1 MKCKFFRLIYPKS
14 VEDAQSGSYTVAL
27 YVPCETVLDGQ
38 GNKLNSITVV
48 GYYLPIMERMKVDM
62 AGRWKKDAK
71 YGLQFMMESYEEI
84 IEPGKNGIVAYLSSG
99 LIRGISKR
107 LAERIYNTFGDETLT
122 VLDNDPDRIRE
133 VPGISSKRCDQLR
146 DSYLE
151 TRSARRIITMLAP
164 LDINA
169 GQAVRLQ
176 KELGI
181 RAEELLKER
190 PYEVFEQGLLSFDA
204 ADRLAERQSIPRT
217 APERVAAGLLH
228 TLEVAEQKGH
238 LCLHKERF
246 IQQTVELLHTPGL
259 SRMTVANEAFGM
271 LKADRLAL
279 YQNHVYRPVMV
290 KAENGTAQCIREML
304 QRNSLPYIG
313 DLDDEIDQQQEELGF
328 ILAEEQRQAVKTAL
342 ASPLCIISGGP
353 GTGKTS
359 IQRVFLNI
367 YRKAFPDADIV
378 CCAPTGRAARRLEQ
392 STGLPACTVHKA
404 LNLTAG
410 EANTLT
416 LPEPVDADLVLV
428 DEVSMLDMAMTW
440 YLFHSLPPMCR
451 LVLVGDADQLP
462 SVGPGAVLS
471 EMLRCG
477 RIPMVMLDK
486 VFRQSEGSM
495 IAENAQRIRHGNA
508 SLQFDGDF
516 QFWSSADI
524 QQSAQ
529 WLERLYMQEVAQ
541 YGVDNVALLT
551 PFRTKT
557 ETGVRSMNERLRA
570 LVNPPD
576 VNKPEIA
583 LGQRIFRLGDKVMQT
598 KNQEEVSN
606 GDIGY
611 IRKIERDE
619 DGFIVEVDFHDN
631 RIVSYEDSESLSQL
645 DLAYATTIHKSQG
658 GQYDSVLLSIQN
670 CHGRMLKRPLV
681 YTGLTRA
688 KRKVQ
693 IVGDWQAVIRAI
705 QTTDTERRNTMLAV
719 RITEAAKS

>member
-14 VEDAQSGSYTVAL
+14 AEDAQSGSYTVAL
-27 YVPCETVLDGQ
+27 YVPCEAVLDGQ
-38 GNKLNSITVV
+38 GNKLSSITVV
-48 GYYLPIMERMKVDM
+48 GYYLPIMERMQVDM
-62 AGRWKKDAK
+62 SGRWKKDAK

-84 IEPGKNGIVAYLSSG
+84 IEPGKKGIVSYLSSG
-99 LIRGISKR
+99 LIRGIGKR
-107 LAERIYNTFGDETLT
+107 LAERIYNTFGDDTLT
-122 VLDNDPDRIRE
+122 ILDNDPNRIRE
-133 VPGISSKRCDQLR
+133 VPGINSRRSEQLR

-164 LDINA
+164 LDISA

-176 KELGI
+176 KELGS

-190 PYEVFEQGLLSFDA
+190 PYEVFERGLLSFDA
-204 ADRLAERQSIPRT
+204 ADRLAEHRGIPRT

-228 TLEVAEQKGH
+228 TLETVEQRGH

-246 IQQTVELLHTPGL
+246 IQQAVELLRTPGL
-259 SRMTVANEAFGM
+259 NRMTVANEAFEM
-271 LKADRLAL
+271 LKANRLAL
-279 YQNHVYRPVMV
+279 YQNYVYRPVMA
-290 KAENGTAQCIREML
+290 KAEDGVAQCVREML

-313 DLDDEIDQQQEELGF
+313 DLDDEIDQQQKELGF

-342 ASPLCIISGGP
+342 ASPICIISGGP

-359 IQRVFLNI
+359 IQRIFLNI
-367 YRKAFPDADIV
+367 YRKAFPNADII

-410 EANTLT
+410 ETNTLT
-416 LPEPVDADLVLV
+416 IPEQVDADLVLV

-440 YLFHSLPPMCR
+440 YLFHALPPMCR

-486 VFRQSEGSM
+486 VFRQSEGSL
-495 IAENAQRIRHGNA
+495 IAENAQRIRHGDT
-508 SLQFDGDF
+508 SIQFDGDF

-529 WLERLYMQEVAQ
+529 WLEKLYMQEVDR

-551 PFRTKT
+551 PFRAKT

-570 LVNPPD
+570 LVNPPG
-576 VNKPEIA
+576 VNKPELF
-583 LGQRIFRLGDKVMQT
+583 LGQRVFRLGDKVMQT
-598 KNQEEVSN
+598 RNREEVSN

-611 IRKIERDE
+611 IRKIERDN
-619 DGFIVEVDFHDN
+619 DGFLVEVDFHDD
-631 RIVSYEDSESLSQL
+631 RIVSYEDNESLSHL

-688 KRKVQ
+688 KRRAQ

-705 QTTDTERRNTMLAV
+705 QTTDTERRNTLLSA
-719 RITEAAKS
+719 RITQTET

>member
-14 VEDAQSGSYTVAL
+14 AEDAQSGSYTVAL

-38 GNKLNSITVV
+38 GNKLSSITVV
-48 GYYLPIMERMKVDM
+48 GYYLPIMERMQVDM
-62 AGRWKKDAK
+62 SGRWKKDAK

-84 IEPGKNGIVAYLSSG
+84 IEPGKKGIVSYLSSG
-99 LIRGISKR
+99 LIRGIGKR
-107 LAERIYNTFGDETLT
+107 LAERIYNTFGDDTLT
-122 VLDNDPDRIRE
+122 ILDNDPDRICE
-133 VPGISSKRCDQLR
+133 VPGINSRRSEQLR

-164 LDINA
+164 LDISA

-176 KELGI
+176 KELGS

-190 PYEVFEQGLLSFDA
+190 PYEVFERGLLSFDA
-204 ADRLAERQSIPRT
+204 ADRLAEHRGIPRT

-228 TLEVAEQKGH
+228 TLETVEQRGH

-246 IQQTVELLHTPGL
+246 IQQAVELLRTPGL
-259 SRMTVANEAFGM
+259 NRMTVANEAFEM
-271 LKADRLAL
+271 LKANRLAL
-279 YQNHVYRPVMV
+279 YQNYVYRPVMA
-290 KAENGTAQCIREML
+290 KAEDGVAQCVREML

-313 DLDDEIDQQQEELGF
+313 DLDDEIDQQQKELGF

-342 ASPLCIISGGP
+342 ASPICIISGGP

-359 IQRVFLNI
+359 IQRIFLNI
-367 YRKAFPDADIV
+367 YRKAFPNADII

-410 EANTLT
+410 ETNTLT
-416 LPEPVDADLVLV
+416 IPEQVDADLVLV

-440 YLFHSLPPMCR
+440 YLFHALPPMCR

-486 VFRQSEGSM
+486 VFRQSEGSL
-495 IAENAQRIRHGNA
+495 IAENAQRIRHGDT
-508 SLQFDGDF
+508 SIQFDGDF

-529 WLERLYMQEVAQ
+529 WLEKLYMQEVDR

-551 PFRTKT
+551 PFRAKT

-570 LVNPPD
+570 LVNPPG
-576 VNKPEIA
+576 VNKPELF
-583 LGQRIFRLGDKVMQT
+583 LGQRVFRLGDKVMQT
-598 KNQEEVSN
+598 RNREEVSN

-611 IRKIERDE
+611 IRKIERDN
-619 DGFIVEVDFHDN
+619 DGFLVEVDFHDD
-631 RIVSYEDSESLSQL
+631 RIVSYEDNESLSHL

-688 KRKVQ
+688 KRRAQ

-705 QTTDTERRNTMLAV
+705 QTTDTERRNTLLSA
-719 RITEAAKS
+719 RITQTET

>member
-71 YGLQFMMESYEEI
+71 YGLQFMMEFYEEI

-392 STGLPACTVHKA
+392 STGLPACTVRKA

>member
-14 VEDAQSGSYTVAL
+14 VEEAQSGSYTVAL

-84 IEPGKNGIVAYLSSG
+84 IEPGKNGIVDYLSSG
-99 LIRGISKR
+99 LIRGIGKR
-107 LAERIYNTFGDETLT
+107 LAERIYNTFGDDTIT

-133 VPGISSKRCDQLR
+133 VPGINSKRCEQLR

-151 TRSARRIITMLAP
+151 TRSARRIIVMLAP

-190 PYEVFEQGLLSFDA
+190 PYEVFERGLLSFEV

-228 TLEVAEQKGH
+228 TLEIAEQKGH

-246 IQQTVELLHTPGL
+246 IQQTIELLRTPGL
-259 SRMTVANEAFGM
+259 NRMTVANEAFGM

-279 YQNHVYRPVMV
+279 YQSHVYRPVMV

-304 QRNSLPYIG
+304 QRSSLPYIG
-313 DLDDEIDQQQEELGF
+313 DLDDEIDQQQVELGF

-342 ASPLCIISGGP
+342 VSPLCIISGGP

-392 STGLPACTVHKA
+392 STGLPAYTVHKA

-410 EANTLT
+410 ETNTLT

-428 DEVSMLDMAMTW
+428 DEVSMLDMSMTW
-440 YLFHSLPPMCR
+440 YLFHALPPMCR

-495 IAENAQRIRHGNA
+495 IAENAQRIRHGDT

-516 QFWSSADI
+516 QFWSSSDI
-524 QQSAQ
+524 QQSAE
-529 WLERLYMQEVAQ
+529 WLEQLYMQEVSR

-551 PFRTKT
+551 PFRAKT

-570 LVNPPD
+570 LVNPPS
-576 VNKPEIA
+576 VNKPQIA

-598 KNQEEVSN
+598 KNREEVSN

-619 DGFIVEVDFHDN
+619 DGFQVEVDFHDD
-631 RIVSYEDSESLSQL
+631 RIVSYEDNESLSHL

-705 QTTDTERRNTMLAV
+705 QTTDTERRNTMLAA
-719 RITEAAKS
+719 RITETSKS

>member
-14 VEDAQSGSYTVAL
+14 IEEAQSGSYTVAL

-84 IEPGKNGIVAYLSSG
+84 IEPGKNGIVDYLSSG
-99 LIRGISKR
+99 LIRGIGKR
-107 LAERIYNTFGDETLT
+107 LAERIYNTFGDDTIT

-133 VPGISSKRCDQLR
+133 VPGINSKRCEQLR

-151 TRSARRIITMLAP
+151 TRSARRIIVMLAP

-190 PYEVFEQGLLSFDA
+190 PYEVFERGLLSFEA

-228 TLEVAEQKGH
+228 ALEIAEQKGH

-246 IQQTVELLHTPGL
+246 IQQTIELLRTPGL
-259 SRMTVANEAFGM
+259 NRMTVANEAFGM

-279 YQNHVYRPVMV
+279 YQSHVYRPVMV

-304 QRNSLPYIG
+304 QRSSLPYIG
-313 DLDDEIDQQQEELGF
+313 DLDDEIDQQQVELGF

-342 ASPLCIISGGP
+342 VSPLCIISGGP

-392 STGLPACTVHKA
+392 STGLPAYTVHKA

-410 EANTLT
+410 ETNTLT

-440 YLFHSLPPMCR
+440 YLFHALPPMCR

-495 IAENAQRIRHGNA
+495 IAENAQRIRHGDT

-524 QQSAQ
+524 QQSAE
-529 WLERLYMQEVAQ
+529 WLEQLYMQEVSR

-551 PFRTKT
+551 PFRAKT

-570 LVNPPD
+570 LVNPPS
-576 VNKPEIA
+576 VNKPQIA

-598 KNQEEVSN
+598 KNREEVSN

-619 DGFIVEVDFHDN
+619 DGFQVEVDFHDD
-631 RIVSYEDSESLSQL
+631 RIVSYEDNESLSHL

-705 QTTDTERRNTMLAV
+705 QTTDTERRNTMLAA
-719 RITEAAKS
+719 RITETSKS

>member
-1 MKCKFFRLIYPKS
+1 MKCKFFSLIYPKS
-14 VEDAQSGSYTVAL
+14 VEDAQNGSYTVAL

-38 GNKLNSITVV
+38 GNKLSSITVV
-48 GYYLPIMERMKVDM
+48 GHYLPIMERMKVDM
-62 AGRWKKDAK
+62 TGRWKKDAK
-71 YGLQFMMESYEEI
+71 YGLQFMMESYEDV
-84 IEPGKNGIVAYLSSG
+84 IEPGKKGIVTYLASG
-99 LIRGISKR
+99 LIRGIGKK
-107 LAERIYNTFGDETLT
+107 LAERIYNTFGDDTLE

-133 VPGISSKRCDQLR
+133 VPGISSKLCEQIR
-146 DSYLE
+146 DSYME
-151 TRSARRIITMLAP
+151 TRSARRIITLLAP

-176 KELGI
+176 KDLGI

-190 PYEVFEQGLLSFDA
+190 PYEVFERGLLSFDA
-204 ADRLAERQSIPRT
+204 ADRLAERQGIPRT

-238 LCLHKERF
+238 LCLNKEHF
-246 IQQTVELLHTPGL
+246 VQQALELLRTPGL
-259 SRMTVANEAFGM
+259 NRMTVANVAFEM

-279 YQNHVYRPVMV
+279 YQSHVYRPVMA
-290 KAENGTAQCIREML
+290 KAEDGVAQCVREML
-304 QRNSLPYIG
+304 QRSSLPYIG

-328 ILAEEQRQAVKTAL
+328 TLVEEQRQAVKTAL
-342 ASPLCIISGGP
+342 ASPICIISGGP

-367 YRKAFPDADIV
+367 YRKAFPDADII

-392 STGLPACTVHKA
+392 SSGLPACTVHKA

-410 EANTLT
+410 DTNTLAM
-416 LPEPVDADLVLV
+416 PEQVDADLVLV
-428 DEVSMLDMAMTW
+428 DEISMLDMAMTW
-440 YLFHSLPPMCR
+440 YLFHALPPMCR

-471 EMLRCG
+471 ELLRCG

-495 IAENAQRIRHGNA
+495 IAENARHIRHGDTD
-508 SLQFDGDF
+508 LQFDGDF
-516 QFWSSADI
+516 QFWGSADI
-524 QQSAQ
+524 RQSAE
-529 WLERLYMQEVAQ
+529 WLERLYMQEVRR

-551 PFRTKT
+551 PFRAKT
-557 ETGVRSMNERLRA
+557 ETGVRSMNERLRT
-570 LVNPPD
+570 LVNPPG
-576 VNKPEIA
+576 VNKPELS

-598 KNQEEVSN
+598 KNREEVSN

-611 IRKIERDE
+611 IRKIERDD
-619 DGFIVEVDFHDN
+619 DGFLVEVDFHDD
-631 RIVSYEDSESLSQL
+631 RIVAYEDNESLSHL

-688 KRKVQ
+688 RCRAQ

-705 QTTDTERRNTMLAV
+705 QTTDTERRNTLLAA
-719 RITEAAKS
+719 RIIQTAT

>member
-14 VEDAQSGSYTVAL
+14 AEDAQSGSYTVAL

-38 GNKLNSITVV
+38 GNKLSSITVV
-48 GYYLPIMERMKVDM
+48 GYYLPIMERMQVDM
-62 AGRWKKDAK
+62 SGRWKKDAK

-84 IEPGKNGIVAYLSSG
+84 IEPGKKGIVSYLSSG
-99 LIRGISKR
+99 LIRGIDKR
-107 LAERIYNTFGDETLT
+107 LAERIYNTFGDDTLT
-122 VLDNDPDRIRE
+122 ILDNDPDRIRE
-133 VPGISSKRCDQLR
+133 VPGINSRRSEQLR

-164 LDINA
+164 LDISA

-176 KELGI
+176 KELGSK
-181 RAEELLKER
+181 AEELLKER
-190 PYEVFEQGLLSFDA
+190 PYEVFERGMLSFDA
-204 ADRLAERQSIPRT
+204 ADRLAEHRGIPRT

-228 TLEVAEQKGH
+228 TLETVEQRGH

-246 IQQTVELLHTPGL
+246 IQQAVELLRTPGL
-259 SRMTVANEAFGM
+259 NRMTVANEAFEM
-271 LKADRLAL
+271 LKANRLAL
-279 YQNHVYRPVMV
+279 YQNYVYRPVMA
-290 KAENGTAQCIREML
+290 KAEDGVAQCVREML

-313 DLDDEIDQQQEELGF
+313 DLDDEIDQQQKELGF

-342 ASPLCIISGGP
+342 ASPICIISGGP

-359 IQRVFLNI
+359 IQRIFLNI
-367 YRKAFPDADIV
+367 YRKAFPNADII

-410 EANTLT
+410 ETNTLT
-416 LPEPVDADLVLV
+416 IPEQVDADLVLV

-440 YLFHSLPPMCR
+440 YLFHALPPMCR

-477 RIPMVMLDK
+477 RVPMVMLDK
-486 VFRQSEGSM
+486 VFRQSEGSL
-495 IAENAQRIRHGNA
+495 IAENAQRIRHGDT
-508 SLQFDGDF
+508 SIQFDGDF

-529 WLERLYMQEVAQ
+529 WLEKLYMQEVDR

-551 PFRTKT
+551 PFRAKT

-570 LVNPPD
+570 LVNPPG
-576 VNKPEIA
+576 VNKPELF
-583 LGQRIFRLGDKVMQT
+583 LGQRVFRLGDKVMQT
-598 KNQEEVSN
+598 RNREEVSN

-611 IRKIERDE
+611 IRKIERDN
-619 DGFIVEVDFHDN
+619 DGFLVEVDFHDD
-631 RIVSYEDSESLSQL
+631 RIVSYEDNESLSHL

-688 KRKVQ
+688 KRRAQ

-705 QTTDTERRNTMLAV
+705 QTTDTERRNTLLSA
-719 RITEAAKS
+719 RITQTET

>member
-1 MKCKFFRLIYPKS
+1 MKCKFFRLIYPKN
-14 VEDAQSGSYTVAL
+14 VEDAKSGSYTVAL
-27 YVPCETVLDGQ
+27 YVPCETVLDSQ
-38 GNKLNSITVV
+38 GNKLSSITVV

-62 AGRWKKDAK
+62 TGRWKKDAK
-71 YGLQFMMESYEEI
+71 YGLQFMMESYEDI
-84 IEPGKNGIVAYLSSG
+84 IEPGKKGIVTYLASG
-99 LIRGISKR
+99 LIRGIGKK
-107 LAERIYNTFGDETLT
+107 LAERIYNTFGDDTLE

-133 VPGISSKRCDQLR
+133 VPGISSKRFEQLR
-146 DSYLE
+146 DSYME
-151 TRSARRIITMLAP
+151 TRSARRIITLLAP

-176 KELGI
+176 KDLGI

-190 PYEVFEQGLLSFDA
+190 PYEVFELGLLSFDA
-204 ADRLAERQSIPRT
+204 ADRLAERQGIPKT

-238 LCLHKERF
+238 LCLNKEHF
-246 IQQTVELLHTPGL
+246 VQQALELLRTPGL
-259 SRMTVANEAFGM
+259 NRMTVANAAFEM

-279 YQNHVYRPVMV
+279 YQSHVYRPVMA
-290 KAENGTAQCIREML
+290 KAEDGVAQCVREML
-304 QRNSLPYIG
+304 QRSSLPYIG

-328 ILAEEQRQAVKTAL
+328 TLAEEQRQAVKTAL
-342 ASPLCIISGGP
+342 ASPICIISGGP

-367 YRKAFPDADIV
+367 YQKAFPDADII

-392 STGLPACTVHKA
+392 SSGLPACTVHKA

-410 EANTLT
+410 DTNTLT
-416 LPEPVDADLVLV
+416 MPEQVDADLVLV
-428 DEVSMLDMAMTW
+428 DEISMLDMAMTW
-440 YLFHSLPPMCR
+440 YLFHALPPMCR

-471 EMLRCG
+471 ELLRCG

-495 IAENAQRIRHGNA
+495 IAENARHIRHGDTD
-508 SLQFDGDF
+508 LQFDGDF
-516 QFWSSADI
+516 QFWGSADI
-524 QQSAQ
+524 QQSAE
-529 WLERLYMQEVAQ
+529 WLERLYMQEVRR

-551 PFRTKT
+551 PFRAKT
-557 ETGVRSMNERLRA
+557 ETGVRSMNERLRT
-570 LVNPPD
+570 LVNPPGA
-576 VNKPEIA
+576 NKPELS

-598 KNQEEVSN
+598 KNREEVSN

-611 IRKIERDE
+611 IRRIERDD
-619 DGFIVEVDFHDN
+619 DGFLVEVDFHDD
-631 RIVSYEDSESLSQL
+631 RIVAYEDNESLSHL

-688 KRKVQ
+688 RCRAQ

-705 QTTDTERRNTMLAV
+705 QTTDTERRNTLLAA
-719 RITEAAKS
+719 RIIQTAT

>member
-14 VEDAQSGSYTVAL
+14 AEDAQSGSYTVAL

-38 GNKLNSITVV
+38 GNKLSSITVV
-48 GYYLPIMERMKVDM
+48 GYYLPIMERMQVDM
-62 AGRWKKDAK
+62 SGRWKKDAK

-84 IEPGKNGIVAYLSSG
+84 IEPGKKGIVSYLSSG
-99 LIRGISKR
+99 LIRGIGKR
-107 LAERIYNTFGDETLT
+107 LAERIYNTFGDDTLT
-122 VLDNDPDRIRE
+122 ILDNDPDRIRE
-133 VPGISSKRCDQLR
+133 VPGINSRRSEQLR

-164 LDINA
+164 LDISA

-176 KELGI
+176 KELGS

-190 PYEVFEQGLLSFDA
+190 PYEVFERGLLSFDA
-204 ADRLAERQSIPRT
+204 ADRLAEHRGIPRT

-228 TLEVAEQKGH
+228 TLETVEQRGH

-246 IQQTVELLHTPGL
+246 IQQAVELLSTPGL
-259 SRMTVANEAFGM
+259 NRMTVANEAFEM
-271 LKADRLAL
+271 LKANRLAL
-279 YQNHVYRPVMV
+279 YQNYVYRPVMA
-290 KAENGTAQCIREML
+290 KAEDGVAQCVREML

-313 DLDDEIDQQQEELGF
+313 DLDDEIDQQQKELGF

-342 ASPLCIISGGP
+342 ASPICIISGGP

-359 IQRVFLNI
+359 IQRIFLNI
-367 YRKAFPDADIV
+367 YRKAFPNADII

-410 EANTLT
+410 ETNTLT
-416 LPEPVDADLVLV
+416 IPEQVDADLVLV

-440 YLFHSLPPMCR
+440 YLFHALPPMCR

-486 VFRQSEGSM
+486 VFRQSEGSL
-495 IAENAQRIRHGNA
+495 IAENAQRIRHGDT
-508 SLQFDGDF
+508 SIQFDGDF

-529 WLERLYMQEVAQ
+529 WLEKLYMQEVDR

-551 PFRTKT
+551 PFRAKT

-570 LVNPPD
+570 LVNPPG
-576 VNKPEIA
+576 VNKPELF
-583 LGQRIFRLGDKVMQT
+583 LGQRVFRLGDKVMQT
-598 KNQEEVSN
+598 RNREEVSN

-611 IRKIERDE
+611 IRKIERDN
-619 DGFIVEVDFHDN
+619 DGFLVEVDFHDD
-631 RIVSYEDSESLSQL
+631 RIVSYEDNESLSHL

-688 KRKVQ
+688 KRRAQ

-705 QTTDTERRNTMLAV
+705 QTTDTERRNTLLSA
-719 RITEAAKS
+719 RITQTET

>member
-14 VEDAQSGSYTVAL
+14 AEDAQSGSYTVAL

-38 GNKLNSITVV
+38 GNKLSSITVV
-48 GYYLPIMERMKVDM
+48 GYYLPIMERMQVDM
-62 AGRWKKDAK
+62 SGRWKKDAK

-84 IEPGKNGIVAYLSSG
+84 IEPGKKGIVSYLSSG
-99 LIRGISKR
+99 LIRGIDKR
-107 LAERIYNTFGDETLT
+107 LAERIYNTFGDDTLT
-122 VLDNDPDRIRE
+122 ILDNDPDRIRE
-133 VPGISSKRCDQLR
+133 VPGINSRRSEQLR

-164 LDINA
+164 LDISA

-176 KELGI
+176 KELGS

-190 PYEVFEQGLLSFDA
+190 PYEVFERGMLSFDA
-204 ADRLAERQSIPRT
+204 ADRLAEHRGIPRT

-228 TLEVAEQKGH
+228 TLETVEQRGH

-246 IQQTVELLHTPGL
+246 IQQAVELLRTPGL
-259 SRMTVANEAFGM
+259 NRMTVANEAFEM
-271 LKADRLAL
+271 LKANRLAL
-279 YQNHVYRPVMV
+279 YQNYVYRPVMA
-290 KAENGTAQCIREML
+290 KAEDGVAQCVREML

-313 DLDDEIDQQQEELGF
+313 DLDDEIDQQQKELGF

-342 ASPLCIISGGP
+342 ASPICIISGGP

-359 IQRVFLNI
+359 IQRIFLNI
-367 YRKAFPDADIV
+367 YRKAFPNADII

-410 EANTLT
+410 ETNTLT
-416 LPEPVDADLVLV
+416 IPEQVDADLVLV

-440 YLFHSLPPMCR
+440 YLFHALPPMCR

-477 RIPMVMLDK
+477 RVPMVMLDK
-486 VFRQSEGSM
+486 VFRQSEGSL
-495 IAENAQRIRHGNA
+495 IAENAQRIRHGDT
-508 SLQFDGDF
+508 SIQFDGDF

-529 WLERLYMQEVAQ
+529 WLEKLYMQEVDR

-551 PFRTKT
+551 PFRAKT

-570 LVNPPD
+570 LVNPPG
-576 VNKPEIA
+576 VNKPELF
-583 LGQRIFRLGDKVMQT
+583 LGQRVFRLGDKVMQT
-598 KNQEEVSN
+598 RNREEVSN

-611 IRKIERDE
+611 IRKIERDN
-619 DGFIVEVDFHDN
+619 DGFLVEVDFHDD
-631 RIVSYEDSESLSQL
+631 RIVSYEDNESLSHL

-688 KRKVQ
+688 KRRAQ

-705 QTTDTERRNTMLAV
+705 QTTDTERRNTLLSA
-719 RITEAAKS
+719 RITQTET

>member
-71 YGLQFMMESYEEI
+71 YGLQFMMEFYEEI